1 MIYKSDF
8 AERIAIHLS
17 DEHKSFFELIQ
28 GQDFGPG
35 DLMTVIGYDQSNPTH
50 RATANR
56 FLEAILPAREESKGK
71 KRRFSLY
78 DCFCVALC
86 SALKNSLA
94 VSNALLRDVYAELHP
109 DHSQDLIVDGYGRLD
124 VEDLTTPDA
133 RNVSAF
139 DYLLAFYP
147 IARVLVS
154 SKGDLVFLHV
164 RPQLSEPTKPICDI
178 INTREL
184 VRDIEQSANYK
195 FFSSPRLQSAIRL
208 DASKCIT
215 EAVDRLIE
223 SGREIPA
230 LPMVKPPYPPDHE
243 LESESIKLS
252 TSELRLIEELRA
264 IRNST
269 SAGIIMRNGRPR
281 ELSYDRF
288 HPARSTRPRELGED
302 PRTVSVKSIYSKDD
316 RSIHGYVQELRIK
329 LCDADD
335 RRVGPEPENT

>member
-164 RPQLSEPTKPICDI
+164 RPQLSEPTKPICDF
-178 INTREL
+178 INARDL
-184 VRDIEQSANYK
+184 AWDIEQPENYQY
-195 FFSSPRLQSAIRL
+195 FSSPRTQSAIRL
-208 DASKCIT
+208 DATQCI
-215 EAVDRLIE
+215 EEGINRLVE
-223 SGREIPA
+223 SGHEIPT
-230 LPMVKPPYPPDHE
+230 LPMAKPPYPVEPE
-243 LESESIKLS
+243 IASEAITLS
-252 TSELRLIEELRA
+252 SSELRLIEHMRALRDTTTA
-264 IRNST
+264 AVSV
-269 SAGIIMRNGRPR
+269 RNGRPHVL
-281 ELSYDRF
+281 EYGVF
-288 HPARSTRPRELGED
+288 HPVRDVCLMSMEQDPITRSIKIVLNKKT
-302 PRTVSVKSIYSKDD
+302 RTVQ
-316 RSIHGYVQELRIK
+316 GYIQNVNIDLFS
-329 LCDADD
+329 ADD
-335 RRVGPEPENT
+335 RKDGAEP